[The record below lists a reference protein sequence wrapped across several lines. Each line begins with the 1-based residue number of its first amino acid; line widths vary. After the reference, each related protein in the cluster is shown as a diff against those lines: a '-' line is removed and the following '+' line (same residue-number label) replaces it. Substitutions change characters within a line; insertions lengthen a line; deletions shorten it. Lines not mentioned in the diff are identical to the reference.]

1 MRLTDHGLMTIC
13 ESCGTCSQ
21 SVAVGRM
28 SLSTIH
34 KHSGD
39 YSDTLAISVSEQYVK
54 FHTVLAIAFV
64 DKINCKQLWIAF
76 GTGQHFRYISIHE
89 LASALGPQ
97 HSCALPAFHIHYSVS
112 ICWTWK
118 KVMLGDVE
126 EMSRSH

>member
-1 MRLTDHGLMTIC
+1 VEKYSSSNFR
-13 ESCGTCSQ
+13 
-21 SVAVGRM
+21 AV
-28 SLSTIH
+28 LSENQKCQLIA
-34 KHSGD
+34 
-39 YSDTLAISVSEQYVK
+39 LAISVREQHVK